1 MSQAFVLIISELGTE
16 AEVLEAL
23 EEIPEVREAYQVHGV
38 YDIIIRVEAEN
49 MQELREIVTQRIEP
63 LNRIRSTMT
72 LICSDPGGGG

>member
-16 AEVLEAL
+16 A
-23 EEIPEVREAYQVHGV
+23 EVREAYQVHGV

-49 MQELREIVTQRIEP
+49 MQELREIVTQRIKP